1 MRAVW
6 ERVKF
11 MEVKTTTEE
20 GCREKW
26 VRAGGRGGGG
36 SRDIPIKV

>member
-11 MEVKTTTEE
+11 MEVKTTTE
-20 GCREKW
+20 GKGIGKSGW
-26 VRAGGRGGGG
+26 GGEGGGE
-36 SRDIPIKV
+36 KVEIFR